1 MGCLTVKARRIGEGL
16 DAQAS
21 RVGSGLQV
29 SCGLVCSVNKAD
41 RILWAKD
48 GLVWFNPEVGIVKYN
63 HLTATGDWSLSE
75 ITIEELL

>member
-1 MGCLTVKARRIGEGL
+1 MGCLNVYAERIGERLKVSPIRIGN
-16 DAQAS
+16 
-21 RVGSGLQV
+21 GLQV
-29 SCGLVCSVNKAD
+29 SCGMVCTVNKAD

-48 GLVWFNPEVGIVKYN
+48 GLVWVNPEVGIVKYN

>member
-1 MGCLTVKARRIGEGL
+1 MGCLTVKARRIGKGL
-16 DAQAS
+16 K
-21 RVGSGLQV
+21 VY
-29 SCGLVCSVNKAD
+29 CGMVCSVNKKD

-48 GLVWFNPEVGIVKYN
+48 GLVWVNPEVGIVKYN